1 MKRLQILLTAFLFA
15 SCIEYSETMWI
26 NEDGSGQLSIS
37 ASIDK
42 NLLSLTGGLTKYV
55 NTINTV
61 INNLDIVK
69 DTVRNFVTGL
79 EGIEYETIDL
89 YTKGSS
95 INMDASITFNAS
107 EDLNE
112 AVYSLSR
119 YGINISRDIKPF
131 DISISQLNEND
142 LLFKRKVNSVTDNS
156 LESLKED
163 LYFKTFESLLSMYN
177 ANFTVHFPYP
187 ITESNATNNIDYD
200 NTTASWDFS
209 LSSLLND
216 VQAIDAKLSKK
227 KEVVVAKV
235 EEPQKEIGLIEKTK
249 KIVER
254 GWSMTSILI
263 VITVVMIVLFALF
276 SIRFKR

>member
-1 MKRLQILLTAFLFA
+1 MKRLQILLTTFLFA

-26 NEDGSGQLSIS
+26 NEDGSGQLTVS

-69 DTVRNFVTGL
+69 DTLRNFVTGL

-89 YTKGSS
+89 YTRGSS

-142 LLFKRKVNSVTDNS
+142 LLFKRKVNSVTNNS

>member
-1 MKRLQILLTAFLFA
+1 MKRLQILLTAFLFT

-42 NLLSLTGGLTKYV
+42 NLLSLTGGLTKYM

-61 INNLDIVK
+61 VNNLDIVK

-79 EGIEYETIDL
+79 EGIEYDTIDL
-89 YTKGSS
+89 YTQGSS
-95 INMDASITFNAS
+95 INIDASITFNAS

-131 DISISQLNEND
+131 DISISPLNEND
-142 LLFKRKVNSVTDNS
+142 LLFKRKVNSVTNNS

-263 VITVVMIVLFALF
+263 VITVAMIVLFALF

>member
-26 NEDGSGQLSIS
+26 NEDGSGQLTVS

-55 NTINTV
+55 NTINKV
-61 INNLDIVK
+61 VNNLDIVK

-112 AVYSLSR
+112 AIYSLSR

-131 DISISQLNEND
+131 DISISPLNEND
-142 LLFKRKVNSVTDNS
+142 LLFKRKVNSVTNNS

>member
-42 NLLSLTGGLTKYV
+42 NLLSLTGGLTKYM

-61 INNLDIVK
+61 VNNLDIVK

-95 INMDASITFNAS
+95 INIDASITFNAS
-107 EDLNE
+107 EDLNK

-131 DISISQLNEND
+131 DISISPLNEND
-142 LLFKRKVNSVTDNS
+142 LLFKRKVNSVTNNS

-227 KEVVVAKV
+227 KEVVVAKI

>member
-42 NLLSLTGGLTKYV
+42 NLLSLTGGLTKYM

-61 INNLDIVK
+61 VNNLDIVK
-69 DTVRNFVTGL
+69 DTVRDFVTGL

-95 INMDASITFNAS
+95 INIDASITFNAS

-131 DISISQLNEND
+131 DISISPLNEND
-142 LLFKRKVNSVTDNS
+142 LLFKRKVNSVTNNS

-254 GWSMTSILI
+254 RWSMTSILI

>member
-1 MKRLQILLTAFLFA
+1 MKRLQILLTTFLFA

-26 NEDGSGQLSIS
+26 NEDGSGQLSVS

-69 DTVRNFVTGL
+69 DTLRNFVTGL

-89 YTKGSS
+89 YTRGSS

-131 DISISQLNEND
+131 DISISPLNEND

>member
-1 MKRLQILLTAFLFA
+1 MKRLQILLTAFLFT

-26 NEDGSGQLSIS
+26 NEDGSGQLTVS

-42 NLLSLTGGLTKYV
+42 NLLSLTGGLTKYM
-55 NTINTV
+55 NTINTLV
-61 INNLDIVK
+61 NNLDIVK

-95 INMDASITFNAS
+95 INIDASITFNAS

-112 AVYSLSR
+112 AVYSLDR

-131 DISISQLNEND
+131 DISISPLNEND
-142 LLFKRKVNSVTDNS
+142 LLFKRKVNSVTNNS

-187 ITESNATNNIDYD
+187 ITESNATKNIDYD
-200 NTTASWDFS
+200 NTTASWNFS

-249 KIVER
+249 EIVESE
-254 GWSMTSILI
+254 WSMTSILI

>member
-26 NEDGSGQLSIS
+26 NEDGSGQLSVS

-61 INNLDIVK
+61 VNNLDIVK

-95 INMDASITFNAS
+95 INIDASITFNAS

-131 DISISQLNEND
+131 DISISPLNEND
-142 LLFKRKVNSVTDNS
+142 LLFKRKVNSVTNHS

>member
-42 NLLSLTGGLTKYV
+42 NLLSLTGGLTKYM

-61 INNLDIVK
+61 VNNLDIVK

-95 INMDASITFNAS
+95 INIDASITFNAS

-131 DISISQLNEND
+131 DISISPLNEND
-142 LLFKRKVNSVTDNS
+142 LLFKRKVNSVTNHS

-216 VQAIDAKLSKK
+216 VQVIDAKLSKK

-235 EEPQKEIGLIEKTK
+235 EESQKEIGLIEKTK

>member
-26 NEDGSGQLSIS
+26 NEDGSGQLSVS

-61 INNLDIVK
+61 VNNLDIVK

-142 LLFKRKVNSVTDNS
+142 LLFKRKVNSVTNNS

-263 VITVVMIVLFALF
+263 VITVAMIVLFALF

>member
-61 INNLDIVK
+61 VNNLDIVK

-89 YTKGSS
+89 YIKGNS

-107 EDLNE
+107 EDINE
-112 AVYSLSR
+112 AIYSLSR

-131 DISISQLNEND
+131 DISISPLNEND

-263 VITVVMIVLFALF
+263 VITVAMIVLFALF

>member
-42 NLLSLTGGLTKYV
+42 NLLSLTGGLTKYM

-61 INNLDIVK
+61 VNNLDIVK

-95 INMDASITFNAS
+95 INIDASITFNAS

-131 DISISQLNEND
+131 DISISPLNEND

>member
-42 NLLSLTGGLTKYV
+42 NLLSLTGGLTKYM

-61 INNLDIVK
+61 VNNLDIVK

-95 INMDASITFNAS
+95 INIDASITFNAS

-131 DISISQLNEND
+131 DISISPLNEND
-142 LLFKRKVNSVTDNS
+142 LLFKRKVNSVTNNS

-235 EEPQKEIGLIEKTK
+235 DEPQKEIGLIEKTK

>member
-1 MKRLQILLTAFLFA
+1 MKRLQVLLIAFLFA

-26 NEDGSGQLSIS
+26 NEDGSGQLTIS

-42 NLLSLTGGLTKYV
+42 NLLSLTSGLTKYV

-107 EDLNE
+107 EDINE
-112 AVYSLSR
+112 AFYSLSR

-131 DISISQLNEND
+131 DISISPLNEND
-142 LLFKRKVNSVTDNS
+142 LLFKRKVNSITNNS

-177 ANFTVHFPYP
+177 ANFTVYFPYP
-187 ITESNATNNIDYD
+187 IMESNSTNNIYYD
-200 NTTASWDFS
+200 NTIASWDFS

-216 VQAIDAKLSKK
+216 VQTIDAKLSKK

-235 EEPQKEIGLIEKTK
+235 DEPQKGIGLIEKTK

-263 VITVVMIVLFALF
+263 VITVAMIVLFALF

>member
-1 MKRLQILLTAFLFA
+1 MKRLQILLTAFLFT

-61 INNLDIVK
+61 VNNLDIVK
-69 DTVRNFVTGL
+69 DTLRNFVTGL

-95 INMDASITFNAS
+95 INIDASITFNAS

-131 DISISQLNEND
+131 DISISPLNEND
-142 LLFKRKVNSVTDNS
+142 LLFKRKVNSITNNS

-249 KIVER
+249 KIIER

>member
-26 NEDGSGQLSIS
+26 NEDGSGQLSVS

-61 INNLDIVK
+61 VNNLDIVK

-89 YTKGSS
+89 YTRGSS

-131 DISISQLNEND
+131 DISISSLNEND
-142 LLFKRKVNSVTDNS
+142 LLFKRKVNSVANNS

-216 VQAIDAKLSKK
+216 VQTIDAKLSKK

-235 EEPQKEIGLIEKTK
+235 EDPQKEIELIEKTK

-263 VITVVMIVLFALF
+263 VITVAMIVLFALF

>member
-61 INNLDIVK
+61 VNNLDIVK

-95 INMDASITFNAS
+95 INIDASITFNAS

-131 DISISQLNEND
+131 DISISPLNEND
-142 LLFKRKVNSVTDNS
+142 LLFKRKVNSVTNNS

-200 NTTASWDFS
+200 NTTASWNFS

>member
-42 NLLSLTGGLTKYV
+42 NLLSLTGGLTKYM

-61 INNLDIVK
+61 VNNLDIVK
-69 DTVRNFVTGL
+69 DTVRDFVTGL

-95 INMDASITFNAS
+95 INIDASITFNAS

-131 DISISQLNEND
+131 DISISPLNEND
-142 LLFKRKVNSVTDNS
+142 LLFKRKVNSVTNNS

-200 NTTASWDFS
+200 NTAASWDFS

>member
-61 INNLDIVK
+61 VNNLDIVK

-131 DISISQLNEND
+131 DISISPLNEND
-142 LLFKRKVNSVTDNS
+142 LLFKRKVNSVTNHS

-227 KEVVVAKV
+227 KEVVVVKV

>member
-1 MKRLQILLTAFLFA
+1 MKRLQILLIAFLFA

-26 NEDGSGQLSIS
+26 NEDGSGQLTVS

-42 NLLSLTGGLTKYV
+42 NLLSLTGGLTKYM

-61 INNLDIVK
+61 VNNLDIVK
-69 DTVRNFVTGL
+69 DTVRNFVTSL

-89 YTKGSS
+89 YTKGNS
-95 INMDASITFNAS
+95 INIDASIRFNS
-107 EDLNE
+107 SKDLNE
-112 AVYSLSR
+112 AFYSLSR

-131 DISISQLNEND
+131 DISITPFNKND
-142 LLFKRKVNSVTDNS
+142 LLFKRKVNSITNNS

-177 ANFTVHFPYP
+177 ASFTIHFPYP
-187 ITESNATNNIDYD
+187 ITESNANNNTDYD
-200 NTTASWDFS
+200 NTIASWDFS
-209 LSSLLND
+209 LSSLLDDIQIIN
-216 VQAIDAKLSKK
+216 ARLSKE
-227 KEVVVAKV
+227 KEVIIAKV
-235 EEPQKEIGLIEKTK
+235 DEPKKEIGLIEKTK

-254 GWSMTSILI
+254 GWSMTSII
-263 VITVVMIVLFALF
+263 IIITVVMIVLFALF

>member
-61 INNLDIVK
+61 VNNLDIVK

-95 INMDASITFNAS
+95 INIDASITFNAS

-131 DISISQLNEND
+131 DISISPLNEND
-142 LLFKRKVNSVTDNS
+142 LLFKRKVNSVTNNS

>member
-1 MKRLQILLTAFLFA
+1 MKRLQILLTAFLFT

-61 INNLDIVK
+61 VNNFDIVK

-95 INMDASITFNAS
+95 INIDASITFNAS

-131 DISISQLNEND
+131 DISISPLNEND
-142 LLFKRKVNSVTDNS
+142 LLFKRKVNSIANNS

>member
-1 MKRLQILLTAFLFA
+1 MKRLQIFLTAFLFA

-26 NEDGSGQLSIS
+26 NEDGSGQLTVS

-42 NLLSLTGGLTKYV
+42 NLLSLTGGLTKYM

-61 INNLDIVK
+61 VNNLDIVK

-95 INMDASITFNAS
+95 INIDASITFNAS

-131 DISISQLNEND
+131 DISISPLNEND
-142 LLFKRKVNSVTDNS
+142 LLFKRKVNSITNNS

-200 NTTASWDFS
+200 NTTASWNFS

-216 VQAIDAKLSKK
+216 VQAINAKLSKK

-235 EEPQKEIGLIEKTK
+235 DKPQKEIGLIEKTK

-254 GWSMTSILI
+254 EWSMTSILI

>member
-42 NLLSLTGGLTKYV
+42 NLLSLTGGLTKYM

-61 INNLDIVK
+61 VNNLDIVK

-95 INMDASITFNAS
+95 INIDASITFNAS

-131 DISISQLNEND
+131 DISISPLNEND
-142 LLFKRKVNSVTDNS
+142 LLFKRKVNSVTNNS

-187 ITESNATNNIDYD
+187 ITESNATSNIDYD

-216 VQAIDAKLSKK
+216 VQTIDAKLSKK

>member
-42 NLLSLTGGLTKYV
+42 NLLSLTGGFTKYM

-61 INNLDIVK
+61 VNNLDIVK

-95 INMDASITFNAS
+95 INIDASITFNAS
-107 EDLNE
+107 KDLNE

-131 DISISQLNEND
+131 DISISPLNEND
-142 LLFKRKVNSVTDNS
+142 LLFKRKVNSVTNNS

-235 EEPQKEIGLIEKTK
+235 EEPQKEIGLIKKTK

>member
-42 NLLSLTGGLTKYV
+42 NLLSLTGGLTKYM

-61 INNLDIVK
+61 VNNLDIVK

-89 YTKGSS
+89 YTRGSS
-95 INMDASITFNAS
+95 INIDASITFNAS

-119 YGINISRDIKPF
+119 YGINVSRDIKPF
-131 DISISQLNEND
+131 DISISPLNEND

-163 LYFKTFESLLSMYN
+163 LYFKTFESLLSMYS

>member
-42 NLLSLTGGLTKYV
+42 NLLSLTGGLTKYM

-61 INNLDIVK
+61 VNNLDIVK

-89 YTKGSS
+89 YTKGNS

-131 DISISQLNEND
+131 DISISPLNEND
-142 LLFKRKVNSVTDNS
+142 LLFKRKVNSVTNNS

-235 EEPQKEIGLIEKTK
+235 DEPQKEIGLIEKTK

>member
-42 NLLSLTGGLTKYV
+42 NLLSLTGGLTKYM

-61 INNLDIVK
+61 VNNLDIVK

-95 INMDASITFNAS
+95 INIDASITFNAS

-131 DISISQLNEND
+131 DISISPLNEND
-142 LLFKRKVNSVTDNS
+142 LLFKRKVNSVTNHS

>member
-42 NLLSLTGGLTKYV
+42 NLLSLTGGLTKYM

-61 INNLDIVK
+61 VNNLDIVK

-89 YTKGSS
+89 YTKGNS
-95 INMDASITFNAS
+95 INIDASITFNAS

-131 DISISQLNEND
+131 DISISPLNEND
-142 LLFKRKVNSVTDNS
+142 LLFKRKVNSVTNNS

>member
-42 NLLSLTGGLTKYV
+42 NLLSLTGGLTKYM

-61 INNLDIVK
+61 VNNLDIVK

-131 DISISQLNEND
+131 DISISPLNEND

>member
-61 INNLDIVK
+61 VNNLDIVK

-131 DISISQLNEND
+131 DISISPLNEND
-142 LLFKRKVNSVTDNS
+142 LLFKRKVNSITNNS

-235 EEPQKEIGLIEKTK
+235 DKPQKEIGLIEKTK

-254 GWSMTSILI
+254 EWSMTSILI

>member
-26 NEDGSGQLSIS
+26 NEDGSGQLSVS

-61 INNLDIVK
+61 VNNLDIVK

-131 DISISQLNEND
+131 DISISPLNEND
-142 LLFKRKVNSVTDNS
+142 LLFKRKVNSVTNNS

-263 VITVVMIVLFALF
+263 VITVAMIVLFALF

>member
-1 MKRLQILLTAFLFA
+1 MKRLQILLTAFLFT

-61 INNLDIVK
+61 VNNLDIVK

-95 INMDASITFNAS
+95 INIDASITFNAS

-131 DISISQLNEND
+131 DISISPLNEND

>member
-1 MKRLQILLTAFLFA
+1 MKRLQILLTAFLFT

-42 NLLSLTGGLTKYV
+42 NLLSLTGGLTKYM
-55 NTINTV
+55 NTINTIV
-61 INNLDIVK
+61 NNLDIVK

-95 INMDASITFNAS
+95 INIDASITFNAS

-131 DISISQLNEND
+131 DISISPLNEND
-142 LLFKRKVNSVTDNS
+142 LLFKRKVNSVTNNS

-200 NTTASWDFS
+200 NTTASWNFS

-227 KEVVVAKV
+227 KEVVVTKDD
-235 EEPQKEIGLIEKTK
+235 EPQKEIGLIEKTK

>member
-1 MKRLQILLTAFLFA
+1 MKKLQILMTAFLFA

-26 NEDGSGQLSIS
+26 NEDGSGQLSVS

-42 NLLSLTGGLTKYV
+42 NLLSLTGGLTKYM

-61 INNLDIVK
+61 VNNLDIVK

-89 YTKGSS
+89 YTRGSS
-95 INMDASITFNAS
+95 INMDASITFNAA

-112 AVYSLSR
+112 AVYSLDR

-131 DISISQLNEND
+131 DISITPLNEND
-142 LLFKRKVNSVTDNS
+142 LLFKRKVNSITDNS

-177 ANFTVHFPYP
+177 ASFTVHFPYP
-187 ITESNATNNIDYD
+187 ITESNANNNTDYD
-200 NTTASWDFS
+200 NTIASWDFS
-209 LSSLLND
+209 LTSLLND
-216 VQAIDAKLSKK
+216 VQIINAKLSKK
-227 KEVVVAKV
+227 KKVVIAKID
-235 EEPQKEIGLIEKTK
+235 EPKKEIGLIKKTK
-249 KIVER
+249 KIFER
-254 GWSMTSILI
+254 GWSMASILI
-263 VITVVMIVLFALF
+263 VITVAMIVLFALF

>member
-42 NLLSLTGGLTKYV
+42 NLLSLTGGLTKYM

-61 INNLDIVK
+61 VNNLDIVK

-95 INMDASITFNAS
+95 INIDASITFNAS

-131 DISISQLNEND
+131 DISISPLNEND
-142 LLFKRKVNSVTDNS
+142 LLFKRKVNSVTNNS

-276 SIRFKR
+276 SVRFKR

>member
-1 MKRLQILLTAFLFA
+1 MKRLQILLTAFLFT

-42 NLLSLTGGLTKYV
+42 NLLSLTGGLTKYM

-61 INNLDIVK
+61 VNNLDIVK

-95 INMDASITFNAS
+95 INIDASITFNAS

-131 DISISQLNEND
+131 DISISPLNEND
-142 LLFKRKVNSVTDNS
+142 LLFKRKVNSVTNNS

-249 KIVER
+249 KIIER

>member
-61 INNLDIVK
+61 FNNLDIVK
-69 DTVRNFVTGL
+69 DTVRNFVIGL
-79 EGIEYETIDL
+79 EGIEYETIDI

-112 AVYSLSR
+112 AVYSLSK

-131 DISISQLNEND
+131 DISISPLNEND
-142 LLFKRKVNSVTDNS
+142 LIFKRKVNSITNNS

-249 KIVER
+249 KIVEHS
-254 GWSMTSILI
+254 WSMTSILI
-263 VITVVMIVLFALF
+263 VITVAMILLFALF